1 MKQLQQYHAL
11 PLVVP
16 FVLYLVGSAWL
27 AKFPTNWYW
36 LGYACVATTS
46 FLALVLLLSTN
57 QREKLFRVHA
67 NIGIG
72 IAIGIAGIVL
82 WIGFSHLR
90 LEQHVAGYL
99 PSWLQPGERAGFNP
113 WDQLEG
119 RLAIGAFLGVRII
132 GIAVV
137 VPLVEELFWRGFL
150 LRWSIDP
157 DWENVS
163 LGYFTWR
170 SCFTVTAL
178 FTLAHPEWL
187 AAASYCLLING
198 LLYWKKDL
206 WQCIIAHAVSNLLLV
221 FYVLAT
227 DNWWLW

>member
-1 MKQLQQYHAL
+1 VKQLQQYPAL

-27 AKFPTNWYW
+27 AKLPTNWYW
-36 LGYACVATTS
+36 LGYACVAA
-46 FLALVLLLSTN
+46 FCLIALAFLLSSH
-57 QREKLFRVHA
+57 QRKKLFRLHA

-72 IAIGIAGIVL
+72 IAVGVVGIGL
-82 WIGFSHLR
+82 WIGFSQLR
-90 LEQHVAGYL
+90 LEQQVAGYL
-99 PSWLQPGERAGFNP
+99 PSWLQPSERAGFNP
-113 WDQLEG
+113 WDQLDG
-119 RLAIGAFLGVRII
+119 SLAIGAFLAVRII

-157 DWENVS
+157 DWENVP
-163 LGYFTWR
+163 LGSFTWR
-170 SCFTVTAL
+170 SCLTVTAL

-206 WQCIIAHAVSNLLLV
+206 WQCIVAHAVSNLLLV
-221 FYVLAT
+221 VYVLAT